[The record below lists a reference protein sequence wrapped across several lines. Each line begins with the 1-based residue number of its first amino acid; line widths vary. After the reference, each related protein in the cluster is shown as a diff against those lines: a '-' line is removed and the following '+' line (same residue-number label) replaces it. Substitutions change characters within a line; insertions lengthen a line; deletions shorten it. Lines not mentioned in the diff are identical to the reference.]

1 MIDISS
7 ARIKRNKNNEITGYE
22 IRVSRGYDASGK
34 QITPYSTIW
43 KLPEGWNNWSKKKQ
57 DKELE
62 IAKAKFE
69 LACQKGEVKT
79 RAEKKAEEAE
89 KEKLTIQQQLE
100 KDSEPTF
107 DEAFELYI
115 NKTKSQKK
123 INTIVGIKTTIKRAL
138 VHFKNQ
144 KLKDITENDCQE
156 YIDFLLDECELAILT
171 VIKHYKTLSAF
182 FNWCVKDKLL
192 EYNPLRGVVKPVD
205 NSGNIKIKTFT
216 IEEIKKIVEYIENEE
231 LIWQVATYLLIDSG
245 IRRGELIGMR
255 WCDINLETGRID
267 IINNTQYAEGYG
279 IYDTNTKSGKSRV
292 VFINDIVIEKLKQ
305 WKAFQKEII
314 EGQGLPSPVYI
325 FTHLDGKRL
334 SPQAPTV
341 FFKDFGEKYGI
352 EDCHPHKFR
361 HTMATLMIQNGADI
375 KTVSEK
381 LGHSNIEITLKLYVH
396 TNEEAQKAANN
407 KFADLIW

>member
-1 MIDISS
+1 MPVSLF
-7 ARIKRNKNNEITGYE
+7 AR
-22 IRVSRGYDASGK
+22 
-34 QITPYSTIW
+34 
-43 KLPEGWNNWSKKKQ
+43 
-57 DKELE
+57 
-62 IAKAKFE
+62 
-69 LACQKGEVKT
+69 
-79 RAEKKAEEAE
+79 
-89 KEKLTIQQQLE
+89 
-100 KDSEPTF
+100 
-107 DEAFELYI
+107 
-115 NKTKSQKK
+115 
-123 INTIVGIKTTIKRAL
+123 
-138 VHFKNQ
+138 
-144 KLKDITENDCQE
+144 
-156 YIDFLLDECELAILT
+156 
-171 VIKHYKTLSAF
+171 
-182 FNWCVKDKLL
+182 
-192 EYNPLRGVVKPVD
+192 
-205 NSGNIKIKTFT
+205 
-216 IEEIKKIVEYIENEE
+216 
-231 LIWQVATYLLIDSG
+231 
-245 IRRGELIGMR
+245 
-255 WCDINLETGRID
+255 
-267 IINNTQYAEGYG
+267 YG